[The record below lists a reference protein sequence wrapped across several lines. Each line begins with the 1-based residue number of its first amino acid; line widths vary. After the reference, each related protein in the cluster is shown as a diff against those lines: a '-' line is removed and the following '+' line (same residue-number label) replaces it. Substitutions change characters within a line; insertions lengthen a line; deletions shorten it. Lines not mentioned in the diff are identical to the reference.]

1 MYYEVAPP
9 VLTTFLCLVSLPG
22 ILLLPETNNEA
33 LEDAYHQ
40 SRDTPCHETQ
50 DMNNIETD
58 LNGAQT
64 TTC

>member
-1 MYYEVAPP
+1 MLITV
-9 VLTTFLCLVSLPG
+9 LCLVSLPG

-40 SRDTPCHETQ
+40 SRDETSCHETQ
-50 DMNNIETD
+50 DSKPCPDMNNIETD

-64 TTC
+64 TAC